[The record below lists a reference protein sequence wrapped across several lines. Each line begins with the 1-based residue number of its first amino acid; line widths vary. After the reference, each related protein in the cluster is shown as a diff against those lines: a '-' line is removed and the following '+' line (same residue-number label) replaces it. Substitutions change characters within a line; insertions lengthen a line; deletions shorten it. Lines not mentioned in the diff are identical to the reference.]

1 MIKRLLPF
9 IFATALG
16 IVAVLVMQWH
26 IGRQRRALDLER
38 KKLYATYQAPI
49 EVIVAKQDLPEGTT
63 LAKEHLALR
72 SIPRNFIQPYATTQ
86 AVEVLGL
93 VTRAPMA
100 EGEQVLRNKL
110 QRPEEAV
117 LVSSLSR
124 VTPEGMRAVT
134 IGTDALTGVG
144 GFVRPGDVVDILWS
158 FQLPGPDAKAKKEE
172 LVTVTL
178 FQGVKVLA
186 VGNQMMGAPGTKEQ
200 EPSRDYTVTLALT
213 PEQTQVLLFAREQG
227 RVELSLRPQT
237 EGEEQ
242 VAIPPAHIRML
253 IGAVLGSEA
262 VQEQP
267 EAAPPRTV
275 EVFKGLERSVVSLN
289 E

>member
-158 FQLPGPDAKAKKEE
+158 FQLPGPDRISVGLCQTGPGSRHGCIEFGDFNQQHRLIHTRQQLSRGDGITDLDQHFVDA
-172 LVTVTL
+172 LPGNLGTDDRFL
-178 FQGVKVLA
+178 PGLYHA
-186 VGNQMMGAPGTKEQ
+186 VGGEQ
-200 EPSRDYTVTLALT
+200 
-213 PEQTQVLLFAREQG
+213 
-227 RVELSLRPQT
+227 LRPVPRLRDRHIHRQRGGGLGRFILRGRT
-237 EGEEQ
+237 IPAGE
-242 VAIPPAHIRML
+242 PPHS
-253 IGAVLGSEA
+253 GS
-262 VQEQP
+262 
-267 EAAPPRTV
+267 RYH
-275 EVFKGLERSVVSLN
+275 
-289 E
+289 